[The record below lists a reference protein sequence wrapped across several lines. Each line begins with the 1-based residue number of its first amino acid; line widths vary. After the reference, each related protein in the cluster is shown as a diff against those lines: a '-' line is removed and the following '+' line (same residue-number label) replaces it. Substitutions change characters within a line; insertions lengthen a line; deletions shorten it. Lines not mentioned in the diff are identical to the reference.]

1 MCVAVGSNFGN
12 VQYSGLAPGYVGLWQ
27 INVTIP
33 QGTPAGSAV
42 PVRVVIDSS
51 SSNLVTVAVK

>member
-33 QGTPAGSAV
+33 AGTPAGAV
-42 PVRVVIDSS
+42 PVRVVINSTA
-51 SSNLVTVAVK
+51 SNTVTIAVR